1 MCPVNKKLYP
11 ENWDSEIRPRVLE
24 RAGNCCEICKVP
36 NYQIVFRGT
45 TDIKDGDQVKKIE
58 IYQYATG
65 EIFDSETGEYIATDF
80 YADIEP
86 LSGDPNQVAIKIV
99 LTISHQNHDVSDNR
113 MENLKALCQLHHN
126 RHDAQYRA
134 NNRKRRQWQLEM
146 F

>member
-11 ENWDSEIRPRVLE
+11 GNWDSEIRPSVLA
-24 RAGNCCEICKVP
+24 RANNCCEICKIP
-36 NYQIVFRGT
+36 NYQVVFRG
-45 TDIKDGDQVKKIE
+45 IMDGVE
-58 IYQYATG
+58 VYQYATG
-65 EIFDSETGEYIATDF
+65 EIFNSETGEYIATDF
-80 YADIEP
+80 YADIVP
-86 LSGDPNQVAIKIV
+86 LSGDPNQVAIKII

-134 NNRKRRQWQLEM
+134 NNRKRRRWQLEM

>member
-11 ENWDSEIRPRVLE
+11 ENWDSELRPMVLE

-36 NYQIVFRGT
+36 NYKQVFRGVM
-45 TDIKDGDQVKKIE
+45 DGSEV
-58 IYQYATG
+58 YQYATG

-80 YADIEP
+80 YADIAP
-86 LSGDPNQVAIKIV
+86 LSGNPNQVAIKII
-99 LTISHQNHDVSDNR
+99 LTISHQNHDVSENR

-134 NNRKRRQWQLEM
+134 NNRKRRRWQLEM